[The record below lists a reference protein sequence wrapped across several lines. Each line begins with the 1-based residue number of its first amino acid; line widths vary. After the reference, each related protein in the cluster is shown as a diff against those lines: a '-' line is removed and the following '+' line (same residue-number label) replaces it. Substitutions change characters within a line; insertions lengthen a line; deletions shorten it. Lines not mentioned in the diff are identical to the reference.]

1 MKYSVIIPAY
11 NCEKTIEATVK
22 SVLVSGLSDFEIV
35 IVNDGSKDNTKA
47 VCDKLAEAY
56 KEVKC
61 IHKENGGVS
70 SARNLG
76 IDEAS
81 GEYLLFMDS
90 DDTYKSDGFKKINNL
105 LNEGTADLIVFG
117 LSFNYYKGDK
127 IYRSDVLAY
136 PTEGVLKPSQWSEDF
151 ATLFESNSLS
161 SACNKVFKA
170 RIIKENKLYFNK
182 NVFLMEDFLFV
193 LEYLRHTEQIH
204 LIADALYHYRQPEDE
219 MHAYVRTERI
229 SDINAYLTPFYEA
242 SERLALSLNDNFNLT
257 FPQGEDVL
265 FNLYK
270 MLISQK
276 AYYADTDTL
285 KSLTETIKNGR
296 FANFD
301 TDDILINDL
310 KNENYKA
317 IIKRHKKIQLRH
329 KIAVTVKKTALYQ
342 KLRGN

>member
-70 SARNLG
+70 SARNQG

-81 GEYLLFMDS
+81 GEYLLFMDA
-90 DDTYKSDGFKKINNL
+90 DDTVDPNSL
-105 LNEGTADLIVFG
+105 LTPCDIISERKPDILIFG
-117 LSFNYYKGDK
+117 LSFDYLSDNKV
-127 IYRSDVLAY
+127 YRRDEMVY
-136 PTEGVLKPSQWSEDF
+136 PEEGMFTAAQWSNIFTD
-151 ATLFESNSLS
+151 LFEYNALS
-161 SACNKVFKA
+161 PVWNKFYKA
-170 RIIKENKLYFNK
+170 EIIRK
-182 NVFLMEDFLFV
+182 NNIQFDKSIFLMEDFLFV
-193 LEYLRHTEQIH
+193 LNCMNKCERLYLCNKVI
-204 LIADALYHYRQPEDE
+204 YRYYQPEDDTR
-219 MHAYVRTERI
+219 AYSRVSKIQNINSYIEPFVKSI
-229 SDINAYLTPFYEA
+229 SDITSTLKETQ
-242 SERLALSLNDNFNLT
+242 NLD
-257 FPQGEDVL
+257 FVQGEDVL

-329 KIAVTVKKTALYQ
+329 KVAVTVKKTALYQ